1 MEERKSCEAKSIK
14 IIIKTDDGN
23 IDKFVI
29 KKPFAMIACSMEKK
43 GKNPGKGYVQ
53 LVGKKNRILYAY
65 FMLTKKLVKAFGKGI
80 VLKTLS
86 VVFGKE
92 IEVLVKKFKEV
103 NELVTLAKMASFGKN
118 DKKHIN

>member
-14 IIIKTDDGN
+14 IIIKTDDGD

-29 KKPFAMIACSMEKK
+29 KEPFAMVACSMGKK

-65 FMLTKKLVKAFGKGI
+65 FMLTKKLVKAFGKEMVI
-80 VLKTLS
+80 KTLAI
-86 VVFGKE
+86 VFDKE
-92 IEVLVKKFKEV
+92 LGVFVKKFKEIGD
-103 NELVTLAKMASFGKN
+103 LATLAKMASFGKN
-118 DKKHIN
+118 NKKPTN